1 MKRALLALGLA
12 MASVSVPLA
21 FAQKT
26 PLPQAKKATHFGTKK
41 AQHKAHK
48 PGYAARHGKN
58 SPAPNGARK
67 SQGFEE

>member
-1 MKRALLALGLA
+1 MKRVLVALGLA
-12 MASVSVPLA
+12 MASVSVPLT

-26 PLPQAKKATHFGTKK
+26 SPPQAKKATMTKK
-41 AQHKAHK
+41 TQHKAKK

-58 SPAPNGARK
+58 SPSPDDARR

>member
-1 MKRALLALGLA
+1 MRRGLLALGLA
-12 MASVSVPLA
+12 MASVSVPLT

-41 AQHKAHK
+41 MHHKK
-48 PGYAARHGKN
+48 GYAARHGKN

>member
-1 MKRALLALGLA
+1 MKKALLALGLS
-12 MASVSVPLA
+12 MASASVPLT

-26 PLPQAKKATHFGTKK
+26 PLPQAKKATMTKK
-41 AQHKAHK
+41 TPHKARK

-58 SPAPNGARK
+58 SPAPNGARR

>member
-1 MKRALLALGLA
+1 MNMRRTLLALGLA

-26 PLPQAKKATHFGTKK
+26 PLSQAKKATMTKK
-41 AQHKAHK
+41 TQHKAKK

-58 SPAPNGARK
+58 SPAPTGARK